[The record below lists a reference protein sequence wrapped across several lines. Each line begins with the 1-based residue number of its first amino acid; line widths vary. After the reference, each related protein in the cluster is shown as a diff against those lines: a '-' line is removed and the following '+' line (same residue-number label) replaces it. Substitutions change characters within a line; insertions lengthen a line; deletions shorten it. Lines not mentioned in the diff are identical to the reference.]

1 MAGNAP
7 KERKVREK
15 SPVAVLIMYKFI
27 KEMSI
32 MAESVKKEKKILT
45 IYEHFTINPRKL
57 FPQPDKPTN
66 NIMIQNTMVV
76 HPNSSLSFSETKK
89 SPELECK

>member
-1 MAGNAP
+1 MDF
-7 KERKVREK
+7 KIRI
-15 SPVAVLIMYKFI
+15 SC
-27 KEMSI
+27 
-32 MAESVKKEKKILT
+32 SV
-45 IYEHFTINPRKL
+45 INPRKL